1 MLIEDECNT
10 CKGSGQIPRHDN
22 KEIVYSDSCPDCQG
36 TGLKRVYYWI
46 DCMGEWNMVD
56 NEYTMKEITEKI
68 SQDIQE
74 IRDEFTVTKSLR
86 RQIIFEYN
94 RLIKLIYQN
103 YIMYGIENLP
113 YSIIHLE
120 IKQSIKILRKIM
132 PVLLQYRVE
141 ICDMILVMQS
151 MQKDKKKLISVIPIP
166 WYMSQNQN

>member
-1 MLIEDECNT
+1 
-10 CKGSGQIPRHDN
+10 
-22 KEIVYSDSCPDCQG
+22 
-36 TGLKRVYYWI
+36 
-46 DCMGEWNMVD
+46 MVD

-166 WYMSQNQN
+166 